1 MAFERTCHFEP
12 ARHDVTAFA
21 CGSDAQTNWLRRV
34 AAVAHAARTAVVY
47 VITPTG
53 ENRVVGYY
61 ALAAASVA
69 HADAPERFTKGA
81 RRSPIPVILLAR
93 LGVDATAQGQG
104 LGAALVKDAMI
115 RAHQASSSIGARAL
129 VIHAESDE
137 ARSFYEHLAEFDS
150 SPSDPFHLMMLMTDI
165 EAILGPAA
173 VTESPGPDQGKARVS
188 PGPTIRSVRSRRR
201 E

>member
-1 MAFERTCHFEP
+1 MEFEPACRFEP
-12 ARHDVTAFA
+12 ARHDVTAFD

-47 VITPTG
+47 VVTPTG

-69 HADAPERFTKGA
+69 HADAPERLAKGA
-81 RRSPIPVILLAR
+81 GRSPIPVILLAR
-93 LGVDATAQGQG
+93 LGVDVTAQGQG

-115 RAHQASSSIGARAL
+115 RAHQASTSIGARAL
-129 VIHAESDE
+129 LIHAESDE
-137 ARSFYEHLAEFDS
+137 ARSFYEHLAESDS
-150 SPSDPFHLMMLMTDI
+150 SPSDPLHLMMLMTDI

-173 VTESPGPDQGKARVS
+173 VTESAGPAQGKARVS
-188 PGPTIRSVRSRRR
+188 PGPAIRSASRDVG
-201 E
+201 